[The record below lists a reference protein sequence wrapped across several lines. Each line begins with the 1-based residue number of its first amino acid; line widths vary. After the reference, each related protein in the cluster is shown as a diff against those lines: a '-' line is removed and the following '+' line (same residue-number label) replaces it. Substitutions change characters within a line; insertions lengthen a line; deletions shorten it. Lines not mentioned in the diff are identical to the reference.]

1 MYTYSLFPPFAYCR
15 HDDTPIH
22 KSIQQFYVPKPPNPT
37 VAQPDQYKAVAMTG
51 IADHEG
57 NQQPQAT
64 GTEQIIVQTYLITKG
79 RVHMR
84 RP

>member
-1 MYTYSLFPPFAYCR
+1 M
-15 HDDTPIH
+15 
-22 KSIQQFYVPKPPNPT
+22 V
-37 VAQPDQYKAVAMTG
+37 MTE
-51 IADHEG
+51 IADREG

-79 RVHMR
+79 RVHML